1 LVHADGEIATA
12 QAANAL
18 EAGMILSTL
27 SSQLLEDVASS
38 TQSTKWFQLYFQS
51 EQADTLSLVRRA
63 EVAGYQAL
71 VVTLDTPIQSISVGA
86 QRLGFTLPDDAQPI
100 NLKKHG
106 AASTVVLEADDS
118 IIFQGMMREA
128 PTWSDL
134 TWLQANTSL
143 PIIVKGVVHPKDIDR
158 LLGMHINGLII
169 SNHGGRA
176 LDSMPATLDLLP
188 NIRAQV
194 GDDFPLLLDGGVT
207 SGYDVFKAIALGANA
222 VCIGRLQIYALAV
235 NGAQGV
241 AHMLKLMR
249 DELEL
254 CMALTG
260 CPTIAEINQDVI
272 YSQGK

>member
-1 LVHADGEIATA
+1 
-12 QAANAL
+12 
-18 EAGMILSTL
+18 
-27 SSQLLEDVASS
+27 
-38 TQSTKWFQLYFQS
+38 
-51 EQADTLSLVRRA
+51 
-63 EVAGYQAL
+63 
-71 VVTLDTPIQSISVGA
+71 
-86 QRLGFTLPDDAQPI
+86 
-100 NLKKHG
+100 
-106 AASTVVLEADDS
+106 
-118 IIFQGMMREA
+118 MREA

-158 LLGMHINGLII
+158 LLDMHINGLII

-260 CPTIAEINQDVI
+260 CPTIADINQDVI